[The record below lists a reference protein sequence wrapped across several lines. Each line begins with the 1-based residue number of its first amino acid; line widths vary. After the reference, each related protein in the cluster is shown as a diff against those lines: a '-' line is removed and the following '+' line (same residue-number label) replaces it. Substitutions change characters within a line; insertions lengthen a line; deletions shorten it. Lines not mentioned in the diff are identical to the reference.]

1 MQNLQNTKE
10 YSNLI
15 QLKLPL
21 NIDTIIDI
29 SDPIYS
35 FNEIISRIDLSEFAA
50 VKGNGNGRPPYDFD
64 RMLKVVLFS
73 FMENGFQSLR
83 EIEKSCR
90 NDIRYMW
97 LLDGMKAPTFATVGN
112 FINSCL
118 KDSLENIF
126 AEINMAIFDLDGT
139 DLEHVYIDGTKIEA
153 DANRYSWVWKKSC
166 IKSRD
171 KVFAALTELI
181 EKINRDELS
190 FQSVRLGTRT
200 EYTVEY
206 TDELI
211 RTYSELMG
219 IDPSAFVSGRGHR
232 KSVQQ
237 RNYEKLAEY
246 RERLSKYAEHI
257 EICGDKRNSYSKT
270 DHDATFMR
278 VKKDYMGNDQLLP
291 AYNMQIGVCDEYIAV
306 IDAQRFASDMDC
318 FVPLME
324 KFHSIYG
331 KYPKYPV
338 GDAGYGSMNN
348 YIYCQEHGMEK
359 FLKFTMYEKEVK
371 NQSYRENPYRAV
383 NFTIDGSGTMFCPN
397 GRKFIYK
404 GTRPVKGNRYGRTE
418 EIYVCENCEGCPY
431 RQECCPKAKGNRQV
445 QVNRELTR
453 MHHEVIDNLCCTHGA
468 LLRMN
473 RSIQA
478 EGVYGSIK
486 WNREYKRARRRGIEG
501 IILEFTLIACGFNL
515 YKYHNKKKRNAK
527 AA

>member
-1 MQNLQNTKE
+1 
-10 YSNLI
+10 
-15 QLKLPL
+15 
-21 NIDTIIDI
+21 
-29 SDPIYS
+29 
-35 FNEIISRIDLSEFAA
+35 
-50 VKGNGNGRPPYDFD
+50 
-64 RMLKVVLFS
+64 
-73 FMENGFQSLR
+73 
-83 EIEKSCR
+83 
-90 NDIRYMW
+90 
-97 LLDGMKAPTFATVGN
+97 
-112 FINSCL
+112 
-118 KDSLENIF
+118 
-126 AEINMAIFDLDGT
+126 
-139 DLEHVYIDGTKIEA
+139 
-153 DANRYSWVWKKSC
+153 
-166 IKSRD
+166 
-171 KVFAALTELI
+171 
-181 EKINRDELS
+181 
-190 FQSVRLGTRT
+190 
-200 EYTVEY
+200 
-206 TDELI
+206 
-211 RTYSELMG
+211 
-219 IDPSAFVSGRGHR
+219 
-232 KSVQQ
+232 
-237 RNYEKLAEY
+237 
-246 RERLSKYAEHI
+246 
-257 EICGDKRNSYSKT
+257 
-270 DHDATFMR
+270 
-278 VKKDYMGNDQLLP
+278 
-291 AYNMQIGVCDEYIAV
+291 
-306 IDAQRFASDMDC
+306 MDC

-348 YIYCQEHGMEK
+348 YIYYQEHGMEK

-431 RQECCPKAKGNRQV
+431 RHECCPKAKGNRQV

-453 MHHEVIDNLCCTHGA
+453 MHHEVIDNLCYTHGA

-515 YKYHNKKKRNAK
+515 YKYHNKRKRNAK